1 MSTAARIGP
10 LHDPAGRNHPR
21 SAGNARAPHPA
32 ATQSGAGQG
41 PAAAGPAVQGPA
53 VQAGPVLLAHLDD
66 GPALAAHRARY
77 GVLPRLDA
85 RQLAGLA
92 AEVDVRG
99 RGGAG
104 FPLARK
110 LTAVAKAKGRRRR
123 TEVVV
128 NLAEGEPAS
137 AKDATLATVVPHRV
151 LDGAVLAATAL
162 GTRSIH
168 VVVPSDRPH
177 VLVSIET
184 AIGQRREAREAITW
198 QVHQADPVFVA
209 GQGRAVLE
217 LLAGRANLPVTSW
230 APEAVSG
237 HRGRPTLLAN
247 AETLAHLAALVR
259 TGAADYRQFGT
270 ADEPGTTLLTV
281 HEPHA
286 RIRIVEVAY
295 GTPWSEVLG
304 PRSLAHPVLL
314 GGYHGTWAGPGQL
327 AGLSVSRQQLA
338 AAGLS
343 LGAGVV
349 LAYGE
354 RHCPVER
361 TAQIV
366 AYLAGESAQ
375 RCGPCRFGL
384 PALAGEMAGLAGGR
398 VATPARVEQL
408 AALVEG
414 RGACAHPD
422 GTARLVRSLL
432 AIAGPELSR
441 HARGQCRYGS
451 RGA

>member
-1 MSTAARIGP
+1 M
-10 LHDPAGRNHPR
+10 
-21 SAGNARAPHPA
+21 
-32 ATQSGAGQG
+32 
-41 PAAAGPAVQGPA
+41 QGPA
-53 VQAGPVLLAHLDD
+53 VQAGPMLLAHLDD
-66 GPALAAHRARY
+66 GPSLAAHRSRY
-77 GVLPRLDA
+77 GALPRLNA
-85 RQLAGLA
+85 RQLAALA

-110 LTAVAKAKGRRRR
+110 LATVANAKRRRRR

-137 AKDATLATVVPHRV
+137 AKDAALATVAPHRV
-151 LDGAVLAATAL
+151 LDGAALAATAF
-162 GTRSIH
+162 GTRSVH

-177 VLVSIET
+177 VIARIEA
-184 AIGQRREAREAITW
+184 AIEQRRGAREAITW
-198 QVHQADPVFVA
+198 QVHQADPAFVA
-209 GQGRAVLE
+209 GQARAVVE

-247 AETLAHLAALVR
+247 GETLAHLAALVHA
-259 TGAADYRQFGT
+259 GAADYRRRGT
-270 ADEPGTTLLTV
+270 DEEPGTTLLTV
-281 HEPHA
+281 HEPGA

-304 PRSLAHPVLL
+304 VPSLAHPVLL
-314 GGYHGTWAGPGQL
+314 GGYHGTWAGPGRL
-327 AGLSVSRQQLA
+327 AGLGVSRQQLA
-338 AAGLS
+338 EAGLT

-349 LAYGE
+349 LAYGD

-366 AYLAGESAQ
+366 NYLAGESAQ

-384 PALAGEMAGLAGGR
+384 PALATEMAGLAHGR
-398 VATPARVEQL
+398 VATSDRVEQL
-408 AALVEG
+408 AALVDG